1 MSATNHHQK
10 PSDKETE
17 KWSRFVMVL
26 DENVFSTV
34 LHDVKPFTWY
44 CFKILAFTR
53 KGDGDESRCVF
64 FLTEESV
71 PSLPPINVT
80 TTPLNFTSFSVTWQP
95 VTPEHV
101 HGIVLGYK
109 VLLENM
115 ADGSLVLNKTVN
127 VNQTQVVL
135 NGSKEASRLCVR
147 VLAFSRKGSGLP
159 SNCIEAWTW
168 SEGNNN
174 NTCALFA

>member
-64 FLTEESV
+64 FLTEESGKIKCQRYV
-71 PSLPPINVT
+71 ILHHKACKCKRWFVKLWVDYTIRIRGELAESQLKTKVGKQRINSVCKLNLSAERKPIPFLTSIVIVKCKENSFDLGGFR
-80 TTPLNFTSFSVTWQP
+80 TPIPGLTSP
-95 VTPEHV
+95 V
-101 HGIVLGYK
+101 L
-109 VLLENM
+109 
-115 ADGSLVLNKTVN
+115 
-127 VNQTQVVL
+127 
-135 NGSKEASRLCVR
+135 
-147 VLAFSRKGSGLP
+147 
-159 SNCIEAWTW
+159 
-168 SEGNNN
+168 
-174 NTCALFA
+174 